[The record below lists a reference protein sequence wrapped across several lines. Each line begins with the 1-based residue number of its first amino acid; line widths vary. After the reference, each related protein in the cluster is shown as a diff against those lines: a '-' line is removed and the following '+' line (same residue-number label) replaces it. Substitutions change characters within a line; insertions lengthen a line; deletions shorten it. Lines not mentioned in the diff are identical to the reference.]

1 MILGIHFLQLV
12 IITVKPFFQYTKGG
26 VFSLGLSVT
35 GALVTFFTGFLI
47 AYINYLMM
55 KKGTDKS
62 GTAALLLPLL
72 RTLISAGYLVAVFF
86 LAPLTPCD
94 PIWLLAGAAAG
105 LTLPMFFFTFL
116 LIRQLKP
123 SDDNQETE
131 HSDNSD
137 KGGDV

>member
-1 MILGIHFLQLV
+1 M
-12 IITVKPFFQYTKGG
+12 
-26 VFSLGLSVT
+26 
-35 GALVTFFTGFLI
+35 GALVTFFAGFLI

-55 KKGTDKS
+55 RKS
-62 GTAALLLPLL
+62 SGKPGAAASLLPLL
-72 RTLISAGYLVAVFF
+72 RTLISAGYLVAVFL

-123 SDDNQETE
+123 ADTHQETDNPDNP
-131 HSDNSD
+131 DNSD
-137 KGGDV
+137 KGGDA